1 VLVEVLKY
9 RATRDPKGRRNRN
22 PTTQRMP
29 WAMIILSVLVNG
41 SEDPPLLVLPLPP
54 VDEGLEAEVPVP
66 MDPARLSEVSP
77 ISRCWVKLALGE
89 LEPGFVS
96 PKAQMM
102 YSLPRV
108 PLTGTVNMND
118 GEEPVT
124 CMTKKVYWSKPSM
137 TTEERQTVHRSQNP
151 ALWRQGKGWSRL
163 LVRHDQSQC
172 AGTR

>member
-1 VLVEVLKY
+1 LNQVLVEVLKY

-108 PLTGTVNMND
+108 PLTGVVNTND

-124 CMTKKVYWSKPSM
+124 YMTK
-137 TTEERQTVHRSQNP
+137 R
-151 ALWRQGKGWSRL
+151 SRL
-163 LVRHDQSQC
+163 VKTQHHHRGKAERTSLAESCFVATGEGLESTV
-172 AGTR
+172 GKT